1 MTAQKSPPMASTRT
15 NSPSAKFWDKNADRY
30 SKSTISNQ
38 AAYEKKLEITQ
49 SYFTPDMDVLE
60 LGCGTGSTA
69 IIHAP
74 FVKHI
79 RAVDISQKML
89 EIAQDKAEKENIT
102 NVTFDQAAIDTFT
115 AADQS
120 YDIIMTHSVL
130 HLLDDKEVTIANI
143 HQMLKPGGYFI
154 SSTVCLTGIMKLLQL
169 VVPIG
174 RLFGFMPL
182 VKFFSAKHLEKSI
195 TNAGFD
201 IIQSWEPKKSH
212 SAFIVARKI

>member
-1 MTAQKSPPMASTRT
+1 MTAQKSLPMESTKT
-15 NSPSAKFWDKNADRY
+15 SSPSAKFWDKNADRY

-89 EIAQDKAEKENIT
+89 DIAQDKAEKENIA

-115 AADQS
+115 APDQS

-130 HLLDDKEVTIANI
+130 HLLDDKEATIANI
-143 HQMLKPGGYFI
+143 HKMLKPGGYFI

-195 TNAGFD
+195 TNAGFE
-201 IIQSWEPKKSH
+201 IITSWEPEKSH
-212 SAFIVARKI
+212 SVFIVARK